1 MLDVPEREEIKA
13 CGVSYKHAVHGS
25 DMQRVLWNGERHESA
40 GSGDGGGKERKGA
53 ISGPSSAPR

>member
-1 MLDVPEREEIKA
+1 MCRKEKKPKLAAFLTNKPSTDPI
-13 CGVSYKHAVHGS
+13 Y
-25 DMQRVLWNGERHESA
+25 NGCYGTQNVMMSA